1 MTFSGHFIF
10 LDSCKIQFHLLHWL
24 FFQWYVVK
32 LLCNWSKKLWNKDGN
47 ILFFFG
53 FNKSMVNTANPR
65 HLTLWTWWCNTKLFN
80 VGKLHVNGPSINY
93 FCDIDNEMVWHFAKS
108 WWIYKSRLYTD
119 FLPINICGLIMPNK
133 RIIFT
138 SHEAT
143 SFQEKICSC
152 RI

>member
-1 MTFSGHFIF
+1 MTFSEHFIF
-10 LDSCKIQFHLLHWL
+10 LDRCKMEFHLLHWL
-24 FFQWYVVK
+24 NFFCEQNCYAIDQS
-32 LLCNWSKKLWNKDGN
+32 NYGIN
-47 ILFFFG
+47 IVISNFLG